1 MKKTP
6 IKAVIFDLGGVV
18 MHGGYL
24 PFLKHFCNECFTK
37 EGKKKIIQLEKEV
50 NLGKISEVQFYRELQ
65 KTFHI
70 HLTPRQI
77 RDEVVKKMKTDKS
90 LVSYIPKL
98 KKAKTALFTNS
109 IGHMAQEVLKN
120 RKVPVHKLFDN
131 VFVSSKIHM
140 IKPDPKAYGYVLK
153 KMKVKAKDALLV
165 DDRLENVTP
174 ARKMGINGIV
184 YKNAT
189 QFKKEFKKYS
199 IN

>member
-1 MKKTP
+1 MKKIP

-24 PFLKHFCNECFTK
+24 PFLKHFCRECFTT

-50 NLGKISEVQFYRELQ
+50 NLGKISEQEFYKQVQ

-70 HLTPRQI
+70 HLTPKQI
-77 RDEVVKKMKTDKS
+77 HNEVVRKMKTDKS
-90 LVSYIPKL
+90 LVAYIPKL

-109 IGHMAQEVLKN
+109 IGHMAEEVLKA
-120 RKVPVHKLFDN
+120 RKVPVHKLFDK

-140 IKPDPKAYGYVLK
+140 IKPDPKAYSYVLK
-153 KMKVKAKDALLV
+153 KMKVKAKDTLLV
-165 DDRLENVTP
+165 DDRLENVAP

-189 QFKKEFKKYS
+189 QFKREFKKYS
-199 IN
+199 IS